1 MTNLIANINIMHSD
15 EFTCTFN
22 VDDVP
27 WHPKISVRVKRLSV
41 LFVYSF
47 VIDYIILENKLFKS

>member
-27 WHPKISVRVKRLSV
+27 GHPKISVRVKRLSV
-41 LFVYSF
+41 L
-47 VIDYIILENKLFKS
+47 IIFLFFCD